1 MNMRVVFL
9 LVSFISVSTD
19 AQWVLQNSG
28 TQLNL
33 NSIFFIDS
41 NTGWVVGNGGIIL
54 KTTNGGINW
63 FTQSGGTTD
72 NLYSVHFENSNV
84 GWIVG
89 EDVRILKSTNGGSS
103 WAAQF
108 ANPPVPADLYSV
120 HFRDLNNGWAI
131 GNYMYSATGYDSY
144 LINTTNGGT
153 TWQDNFY
160 FMDEKLFSVQFM
172 NNNLGLVAGSDVA
185 RTSDGGTNWYS
196 VFGSFGDEF
205 YSLFF
210 IDANTGWIAGK
221 NFLQSKGLIYKSTDG
236 GLSWLLSKGD
246 SLKTYTSVF
255 FADANHGW
263 ASGFAGFIINTTNG
277 GTDWSYQ
284 SSGIGSNLNSI
295 FFTDN
300 LTGWAAGSNG
310 IILKT
315 NNGGTPVELISFTST
330 VVGNVVKL
338 AWITATETN
347 NSGFEILRSAQND
360 NDWETIGFVPGFG
373 TTTEPKSYSYTDENI
388 KSGIYKYRLKQKD
401 FDGTVT
407 YSHEIEVEIDL
418 TPKEF
423 VLNQNYPNP
432 FNPSTKIKFTIP
444 SVGTQRAVSV
454 QLKVYD
460 VLGNEIA
467 TLVNEEL
474 PAGEFEVEFNTS
486 SIKHNPSSGIYFYQL
501 KSGRFVMTKKMVLLK

>member
-1 MNMRVVFL
+1 MNIRVVIL
-9 LVSFISVSTD
+9 LVYILSVSTY
-19 AQWVLQNSG
+19 AQWVLQSSG

-41 NTGWVVGNGGIIL
+41 NTGWAVGDGGIIL
-54 KTTNGGINW
+54 KTTNGGSNW
-63 FTQSGGTTD
+63 ITQSGGTTD

-103 WAAQF
+103 WAAQI

-120 HFRDLNNGWAI
+120 HFQDLNNGWAI

-153 TWQDNFY
+153 NWQNNFY

-172 NNNLGLVAGSDVA
+172 NNNLGLVAGSEVA

-210 IDANTGWIAGK
+210 IDANTGWTAGK

-236 GLSWLLSKGD
+236 GLSWLLSKSD

-263 ASGFAGFIINTTNG
+263 VSGFAGVIMNTTNG
-277 GTDWSYQ
+277 GINWSYQ
-284 SSGIGSNLNSI
+284 SSGISSNLNSI

-330 VVGNVVKL
+330 VIGNAVKL

-347 NSGFEILRSAQND
+347 NSGFEILRFAQND
-360 NDWETIGFVPGFG
+360 NEWEIIGFIPGFG
-373 TTTEPKSYSYTDENI
+373 TTTETKSYSYTDENI
-388 KSGIYKYRLKQKD
+388 ISGIYKYRLKQKD
-401 FDGTVT
+401 FDGTFT
-407 YSHEIEVEIDL
+407 YSNEIEVEVDY

-432 FNPSTKIKFTIP
+432 FNPTTSIQYAISSRQFVT
-444 SVGTQRAVSV
+444 
-454 QLKVYD
+454 LKVYD

-467 TLVNEEL
+467 ILVNEEL
-474 PAGEFEVEFNTS
+474 PAGEYDVEFNTS
-486 SIKHNPSSGIYFYQL
+486 SITHHPSSGIYFYRL
-501 KSGRFVMTKKMVLLK
+501 KSGSFVETKKMVLLK

>member
-1 MNMRVVFL
+1 MNIRVVIL
-9 LVSFISVSTD
+9 LVSFISVSTN

-33 NSIFFIDS
+33 NSIFFINA
-41 NTGWVVGNGGIIL
+41 NTGWAVGDGGIIL
-54 KTTNGGINW
+54 KSTNGGSNW
-63 FTQSGGTTD
+63 ITQSGGTTD

-89 EDVRILKSTNGGSS
+89 EDVRILKSTDGGSS

-108 ANPPVPADLYSV
+108 ANPPVLADLYSV
-120 HFRDLNNGWAI
+120 HFRDSNNGWAI
-131 GNYMYSATGYDSY
+131 GNYMYSSSGYDSY

-153 TWQDNFY
+153 TWQNNFY

-185 RTSDGGTNWYS
+185 RTSDGGSNWYP

-221 NFLQSKGLIYKSTDG
+221 NFLQSKGLIYKSIDG
-236 GLSWLLSKGD
+236 GLSWLLSKSD

-255 FADANHGW
+255 FADANNGW
-263 ASGFAGFIINTTNG
+263 VSGFAGVIMNTTNG
-277 GTDWSYQ
+277 GIDWSYQ
-284 SSGIGSNLNSI
+284 SSGISSNLSSI

-310 IILKT
+310 VILKT

-330 VVGNVVKL
+330 IEVNAVKL
-338 AWITATETN
+338 AWITATESN
-347 NSGFEILRSAQND
+347 NSGFEILRLTHN
-360 NDWETIGFVPGFG
+360 NNIWETIGFVPGFG
-373 TTTEPKSYSYTDENI
+373 TTTEPKSYSYTDKNI
-388 KSGIYKYRLKQKD
+388 TSGIYKYRLKQKD
-401 FDGTVT
+401 FYGTFT
-407 YSHEIEVEIDL
+407 YSNEIEVEIDF
-418 TPKEF
+418 TPEEF

-432 FNPSTKIKFTIP
+432 FNPSTRIQYAIGSRQFVT
-444 SVGTQRAVSV
+444 
-454 QLKVYD
+454 LKVYD

-467 TLVNEEL
+467 TLVNEEK
-474 PAGEFEVEFNTS
+474 PTGEYEVEFSPES
-486 SIKHNPSSGIYFYQL
+486 SIKNPASGIYFYQL
-501 KSGRFVMTKKMVLLK
+501 KSGNFVETKKMLMIK